1 METQPVMP
9 EIQLRYRT
17 SHVQKVTITHCKEA
31 FNVLY
36 PLFDQDTIEYQETFI
51 VVFLNRANETIGW
64 LRLSQGG
71 MTGTV
76 VDNKILFATAL
87 KCGAS
92 GIILSHNHPSGKL
105 KPSHSDIV
113 LTNKIVEVAKLL
125 EITVLDHLII
135 TRDGHFSFCEDGILN
150 ERK

>member
-1 METQPVMP
+1 METQPMMP

-64 LRLSQGG
+64 LKLSQGG

-150 ERK
+150 T